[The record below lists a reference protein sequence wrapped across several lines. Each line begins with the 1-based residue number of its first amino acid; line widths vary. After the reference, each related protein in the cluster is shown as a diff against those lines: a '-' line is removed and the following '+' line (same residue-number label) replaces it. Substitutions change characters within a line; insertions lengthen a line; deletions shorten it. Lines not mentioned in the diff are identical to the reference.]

1 MADLRKVL
9 FTDDMDYMLIITDA
23 PKEAIENWCR
33 RYYDAIRNGNY
44 GEGKEVQLF
53 DTLKASYSVKE
64 LLDSVVDTN
73 REDIELIGYDE
84 EYDFSDYSP
93 LKRKKAGFRIIKIFA
108 GMTQEF
114 EVIST
119 NAPNSVIKAN
129 LQFIS
134 TCEEEGEKIENPYA
148 VIEAMGYV
156 VEVLGSQDD
165 FDFDD
170 VEEAFDES
178 FDYYDI

>member
-33 RYYDAIRNGNY
+33 RYYDAVREGNY
-44 GEGKEVQLF
+44 GRGKEVQLF

-64 LLDSVVDTN
+64 LLDSVVDSD
-73 REDIELIGYDE
+73 RDYIEIIGYDE
-84 EYDFSDYSP
+84 EYDFNDYSP
-93 LKRKKAGFRIIKIFA
+93 LKRKKDGFRIIKITA
-108 GMTQEF
+108 GMTQEV

-134 TCEEEGEKIENPYA
+134 TCEEEGETIENPYA
-148 VIEAMGYV
+148 VIEAMGYIVDVIDCEDDDDLEEV
-156 VEVLGSQDD
+156 VD
-165 FDFDD
+165 
-170 VEEAFDES
+170 EA
-178 FDYYDI
+178 FDYYDF

>member
-1 MADLRKVL
+1 MADRRKIL

-119 NAPNSVIKAN
+119 NAPDSVIKAN
-129 LQFIS
+129 MQYIS
-134 TCEEEGEKIENPYA
+134 TCEETGEKIENPYA

-156 VEVLGSQDD
+156 VDVIDCEDDDDLEEVMD
-165 FDFDD
+165 
-170 VEEAFDES
+170 EA
-178 FDYYDI
+178 FDYYDF